1 VPEIDIS
8 DDSLTRFVVKHYKF
22 DRSTK
27 HFNHLELIALDNKK
41 EFDKKISELGKS
53 LQILQNA
60 NEVSSKEHIYGVIY
74 QPGHFA
80 QTNQMHIVKK
90 MIRHGVN
97 PNAYFS
103 QNRTPGFSQY
113 KVLGSISHHSVN
125 KFPFGK
131 SLRNIIHRL
140 FKN

>member
-1 VPEIDIS
+1 MSEIDIS

-27 HFNHLELIALDNKK
+27 HFVHLELMAFDNKK
-41 EFDKKISELGKS
+41 EFEKKISELGKS

-60 NEVSSKEHIYGVIY
+60 NKVSSSEYVYGVIY

-80 QTNQMHIVKK
+80 QTNQMHTVKK

-97 PNAYFS
+97 PNAYSS
-103 QNRTPGFSQY
+103 QNGIPGFSQY
-113 KVLGSISHHSVN
+113 KVLGSTSHHSIN
-125 KFPFGK
+125 MFQFGK
-131 SLRNIIHRL
+131 SLRNFFRRI
-140 FKN
+140 FKR